1 MGIKIDKKIVKLS
14 ILVVI
19 IIMFIALESNR
30 EEKKNLCYPTERYHM
45 AESYR
50 PGGDYKDISGD
61 SSISY
66 SGVVR
71 VFPECKRGSGLDIEF
86 WFGDKE
92 GFYTLDTRLK
102 VKTDYKGEFM
112 FKTGEFLKGFLPYH
126 IHYKVTGPGIRPMSG
141 TYYPVS
147 EKSGGYI
154 DITILKANAIEPADY
169 LTKPPSSG
177 ESLDQ
182 VKKRFEKE
190 SNDKIKNIENKEIIY
205 LIVIIIFSLLA
216 IVIFKNLAITSLIL
230 LLLSYSIFIGY
241 KSNVYRSKLE
251 HVNKIENYSI
261 PETKYKIASWVPVE
275 ALGRV
280 NAIEKESKILEQP
293 NMYTQ
298 ALLSDLSVIEVEER
312 LRKYYYD
319 KKYKLTESAVN
330 QWGKDSHW
338 VNGINFSAITLG
350 NEVSIT
356 ISKTLGGGE
365 NLPDG
370 YKSMIIIWSSK
381 NDSISKYI
389 VDNYRGYGSGFI
401 DIEKF

>member
-1 MGIKIDKKIVKLS
+1 MGIKIDKKIVKVSLF
-14 ILVVI
+14 IVTMVTL
-19 IIMFIALESNR
+19 IALVSNR
-30 EEKKNLCYPTERYHM
+30 DEKNKLCYPSERYHM

-50 PGGDYKDISGD
+50 PGGEYKDSSGD
-61 SSISY
+61 GSVSY
-66 SGVVR
+66 RGVVR

-112 FKTGEFLKGFLPYH
+112 FKSGEFLKGFLPYH
-126 IHYKVTGPGIRPMSG
+126 IHYKVSGAGIRPMSG

-154 DITILKANAIEPADY
+154 DIIILKANATEPADY

-182 VKKRFEKE
+182 VKKRVEKE
-190 SNDKIKNIENKEIIY
+190 SIDKIKYIEKKEIIY
-205 LIVIIIFSLLA
+205 LILILLFSILA
-216 IVIFKNLAITSLIL
+216 IVIFKNLAISSFIL
-230 LLLSYSIFIGY
+230 LFLSLSIFIGY
-241 KSNVYRSKLE
+241 KSNIYKSKLD
-251 HVNKIENYSI
+251 HVNKIEIFSM
-261 PETKYKIASWVPVE
+261 PEYNYKIASWVPIE

-280 NAIEKESKILEQP
+280 IAIEKEVKILEQP

-298 ALLSDLSVIEVEER
+298 ALLSELSINVVEEK
-312 LRKYYYD
+312 LRKFYLN

-330 QWGKDSHW
+330 QWGRDSHW

-350 NEVSIT
+350 NEVSVT

-370 YKSMIIIWSSK
+370 FKSMIIIWSSK
-381 NDSISKYI
+381 NENISKNI
-389 VDNYRGYGSGFI
+389 VDNYKGYGSGFI
-401 DIEKF
+401 SIENY